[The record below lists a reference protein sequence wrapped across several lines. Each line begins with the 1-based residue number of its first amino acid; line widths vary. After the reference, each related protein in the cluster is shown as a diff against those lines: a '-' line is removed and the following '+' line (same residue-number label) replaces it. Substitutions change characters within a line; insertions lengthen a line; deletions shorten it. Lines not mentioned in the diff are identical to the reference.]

1 MEIKLKNVTY
11 KKNIKKLNLT
21 FKENE
26 ITSIIGK
33 NSCGKTDILDLI
45 YCTDLLEDGEIKI
58 GDLIIDKNIKLKK
71 VLQIRRNISYLVDDY
86 KKQLFNINIFEDI
99 KYAIGNINKEL
110 LENLLKLFDLNE
122 DILSKNYLEISRG
135 EKKKICLIITFLK
148 DSKVILLDNPTSG
161 LDYKSTQNLI
171 KFLKKEKRN
180 GKIIILT
187 SYNSDFVLQ
196 VSDRVIVIDDKKF
209 ILDEDK
215 YKAMS
220 NKDLLNR
227 VHFETPNI
235 INFENRVLELK
246 KIKLGYR
253 DNINDLIKD
262 IYRNVK

>member
-1 MEIKLKNVTY
+1 M
-11 KKNIKKLNLT
+11 
-21 FKENE
+21 
-26 ITSIIGK
+26 
-33 NSCGKTDILDLI
+33 
-45 YCTDLLEDGEIKI
+45 
-58 GDLIIDKNIKLKK
+58 
-71 VLQIRRNISYLVDDY
+71 
-86 KKQLFNINIFEDI
+86 
-99 KYAIGNINKEL
+99 
-110 LENLLKLFDLNE
+110 
-122 DILSKNYLEISRG
+122 
-135 EKKKICLIITFLK
+135 K

-196 VSDRVIVIDDKKF
+196 VSDRVIVIDDKKV

-246 KIKLGYR
+246 KINVLHSRAEDFAKENRELYDIVTSRAVAKL
-253 DNINDLIKD
+253 NIPIWCK
-262 IYRNVK
+262 